1 MAGTVTI
8 TGLSASEPA
17 GQRTLGP
24 MSVQGTIVIGD
35 TQSQSLTSGDNT
47 FNIPAG
53 AVGVVIIPPSTGAA
67 TLKYRTS
74 LNSGDAGLPI
84 SPTQPFVHVFPSP
97 IPVSVIINA
106 GTSQTAFLAA
116 WVW

>member
-8 TGLSASEPA
+8 TGLSASEPT

-24 MSVQGTIVIGD
+24 ISIQGSVVIGD
-35 TQSQSLTSGDNT
+35 TSAGALNSGDNT
-47 FNIPAG
+47 IAVPAG
-53 AVGVVIIPPSTGAA
+53 AVGVVIVPPTTGTA

-74 LNSGDAGLPI
+74 LNSGDTGLPI
-84 SPTQPFVHVFPSP
+84 SASQPFVHVFPSP
-97 IPVSVIINA
+97 IPTSIIINA
-106 GTSQTAFLAA
+106 STSQSAFLSA

>member
-1 MAGTVTI
+1 MAGTVSI

-17 GQRTLGP
+17 GQRVLGP
-24 MSVQGTIVIGD
+24 LSVQGSIVVGD
-35 TQSQSLTSGDNT
+35 TSAGALTIGDNT
-47 FNIPAG
+47 IAIPAG
-53 AVGVVIIPPSTGAA
+53 AVGVVVIPPAAGAA

-97 IPVSVIINA
+97 IPTSIIINA
-106 GTSQTAFLAA
+106 SAGQSAFLSA

>member
-1 MAGTVTI
+1 MAGMVTI

-24 MSVQGTIVIGD
+24 LSVQGSTVIGD
-35 TQSQSLTSGDNT
+35 TPTLALVSGDNT
-47 FNIPAG
+47 IQIPAG
-53 AVGVVIIPPSTGAA
+53 AVGVVIIPPTAGAV

-74 LNSGDAGLPI
+74 LNASDGGLPI
-84 SPTQPFVHVFPSP
+84 SPALPFVHVFPSP
-97 IPVSVIINA
+97 APTSIILNA
-106 GTSQTAFLAA
+106 SASQAALLSA